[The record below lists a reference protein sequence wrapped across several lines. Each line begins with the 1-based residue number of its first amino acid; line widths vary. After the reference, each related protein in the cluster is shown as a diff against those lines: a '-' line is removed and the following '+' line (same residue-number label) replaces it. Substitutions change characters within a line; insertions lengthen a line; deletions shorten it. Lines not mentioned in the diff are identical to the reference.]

1 MTPGVPIEEISFP
14 PAITAR
20 DMSVA
25 AFLGVSTGVAGRVS
39 SLGDFESSY
48 GQGGPLWLAARAF
61 FAEGGRALWI
71 APVLE
76 WTPVA
81 IDDALSALGS
91 IGEISTVAAPFAP
104 AAMAAPKL
112 AAHAAARRDRIALV
126 DPDPASAQA
135 SLLAFRAQFDTSFA
149 ALYAP
154 WVRAGTDLIPPSP
167 FIAGVISKTP
177 PHKAPAGLALA
188 GATGLEREI
197 SKGEQDVL
205 NPAGVNAIRS
215 FPGRGILVWGG
226 RTLSR
231 DNEWKYVNVRRY
243 FIYVEQSVE
252 KSIQWVVFEPNGAST
267 WLRVLTGIQN
277 FLTMEWRGG
286 ALQGVKTD
294 EAFFVKCG
302 LGQTMTQDDVDAG
315 RLIVL
320 IGIATQRPAE
330 FAILR
335 VTALTAVA

>member
-1 MTPGVPIEEISFP
+1 MSPGVPIEEISFP
-14 PAITAR
+14 PAVTGR

-25 AFLGVSTGVAGRVS
+25 AFLGISTGVLGRVT
-39 SLGDFESSY
+39 SLLEFEQNY
-48 GQGGPLWLAARAF
+48 DRGGPLWLAARAY
-61 FAEGGRALWI
+61 FAEGGRTLWI

-81 IDDALSALGS
+81 IDDALAALGP
-91 IGEISTVAAPFAP
+91 IDEISTVAAPFAP
-104 AAMAAPKL
+104 AAMAAAKL
-112 AAHAAARRDRIALV
+112 AADAAARRDRIALL
-126 DPDPASAQA
+126 DADAASTQA
-135 SLLAFRAQFDTSFA
+135 ALLAFRSMFDTSFA

-154 WVRAGTDLIPPSP
+154 WVFSGTDLIPPSP
-167 FIAGVISKTP
+167 FIAGVLSKTT
-177 PHKAPAGLALA
+177 PHKAPAGLALVS
-188 GATGLEREI
+188 ATALEREI

-205 NPAGVNAIRS
+205 NPEGVNAIRS

-231 DNEWKYVNVRRY
+231 NNEWKYVNVRRY
-243 FIYVEQSVE
+243 FIYVERSVE
-252 KSIQWVVFEPNGAST
+252 KSIQWVVFEPNVANT
-267 WLRVLTGIQN
+267 WLRVLTAIQN
-277 FLTMEWRGG
+277 FLTMEWHGG
-286 ALQGVKTD
+286 ALQGVKSE

-320 IGIATQRPAE
+320 IGVAMLKPAE

-335 VTALTAVA
+335 VTALTATA